1 MDTELEGV
9 IFMLRKLVATTTVA
23 VLLVTACSDDND
35 GATSTEPAATGEAST
50 TDAAKTT
57 EPSATTEV
65 VDTTE
70 PSETSPTATTADESA
85 ALDASAQYE
94 SLAARPWASPDD
106 AHETPEAAVAAFLEF
121 ATSDAAGGLFAVD
134 DVAVGE
140 YLSGDARSG
149 EVPVEFVGTFFDETA
164 SAQVPVVMTVIVR
177 QAGPQDTWWVVA
189 AATDGLTVAA
199 PTADAVVEPAFD
211 LDMTND
217 LIVDAVQ
224 VRLFAAGDDEAFYV
238 ANVNGG
244 GIFATGQRA
253 ATLDTTLCGDVDVPE
268 SPAIDFLVEVCD
280 GPGAAGAEGVLV
292 ATSSAGITTV
302 PVVFGE

>member
-35 GATSTEPAATGEAST
+35 VATSTEPAPTGEAST
-50 TDAAKTT
+50 TDGAKTT
-57 EPSATTEV
+57 EPSATSEV

-70 PSETSPTATTADESA
+70 PSQTSPTATTADEL
-85 ALDASAQYE
+85 ALADASAQYE
-94 SLAARPWASPDD
+94 SLAARPWASPAD
-106 AHETPEAAVAAFLEF
+106 AHETPEAAVAAFLKF

-164 SAQVPVVMTVIVR
+164 SVQVPVVMTVIVR

-217 LIVDAVQ
+217 LIVNGVE

-238 ANVNGG
+238 ANVAGG
-244 GIFATGQRA
+244 GVFAAGQRA